1 MIFRV
6 NDLSALRLP
15 RVDVTIVLGNLIDNA
30 MEACAGLSD
39 PNRWVSIQILYSE
52 NMLSILI
59 INPSNIVQI
68 NDGHIPTT
76 KQDPLLHG
84 FGIGNVKDILEKY
97 HAEYLFTYDD
107 GRFIFSADWPDI
119 AEPSA
124 NTSILS

>member
-1 MIFRV
+1 MPWKPV
-6 NDLSALRLP
+6 QACPSQTAGSAFKSF
-15 RVDVTIVLGNLIDNA
+15 TA
-30 MEACAGLSD
+30 
-39 PNRWVSIQILYSE
+39 
-52 NMLSILI
+52 LI
-59 INPSNIVQI
+59 INPSNVVQI

-119 AEPSA
+119 AEPSV